1 LLANK
6 APNIHY
12 ATSCCYIP
20 RKRLGALKK
29 KKEKKKRKNKRK
41 RTNVPLKKKIIEQPK
56 FSPKSLS
63 FRERYEKNSQRS

>member
-20 RKRLGALKK
+20 RKRLGCS
-29 KKEKKKRKNKRK
+29 KKRRK
-41 RTNVPLKKKIIEQPK
+41 RRRKGKIKERGQMFHSKKFIE
-56 FSPKSLS
+56 
-63 FRERYEKNSQRS
+63 